1 MKIVAVDPIYLK
13 MPKVTAAA
21 DGTQDTL
28 LVRVRTDEGSEGW
41 GECDASPLVSL
52 SVYCCPM
59 SHGNIINIR
68 ESLVGEKIDS
78 VEDVRRLRG
87 KVLRQG
93 LDIQQIHHAYSG
105 ADIALW
111 DVVGKKLGRPVYQ
124 LLGSVGPAEP
134 DNPRPAQPDLQKK
147 QYPKLPYASVLF
159 GDSPEETLKV
169 ARGLRE
175 RGFRAMKFGWGP
187 LGSKDAAFDEAL
199 VRAARE
205 GIGNQAELMVD
216 AGVAWGDDVDTVLER
231 ARRFAP
237 FGVTWLEE
245 PLHPDAI
252 GRYHRLAHRRPAIP
266 IAAGENCGS
275 ARAAEDYLENAG
287 VSFIQID
294 AGRIGGITP
303 ARMICE
309 QAAAK
314 GVTYVNHTFKSRLSL
329 AAALHVFADQEEFK
343 YLEYPAAGSR
353 LAFDLVKGLERDG
366 KGMVS
371 LPEKAGLGVEVN
383 MEVVREFAVGVKI
396 ELSGQILFESGSL

>member
-1 MKIVAVDPIYLK
+1 MRIVSVDPIYLK
-13 MPKVTAAA
+13 MPSITTAA

-28 LVRVRTDEGSEGW
+28 LVRIRTDDGTEGW

-59 SHGNIINIR
+59 SHGNIISIR
-68 ESLVGEKIDS
+68 ESLIGEALDS
-78 VEDVRRLRG
+78 ADDVRRLRA

-124 LLGSVGPAEP
+124 LLGGA
-134 DNPRPAQPDLQKK
+134 RQYAK
-147 QYPKLPYASVLF
+147 QPYASVLF
-159 GDSPEETLKV
+159 GNTPEETNQVAKGLKD
-169 ARGLRE
+169 

-199 VRAARE
+199 VRSARE
-205 GIGNQAELMVD
+205 GIGDAAELMVD
-216 AGVAWGDDVDTVLER
+216 AGVCWGNDVEKVFER
-231 ARRFAP
+231 AKTFAKYRP
-237 FGVTWLEE
+237 TWLEE

-252 GRYHRLAHRRPAIP
+252 GKYGELSKRKPAVR
-266 IAAGENCGS
+266 IAAGDNCGTV
-275 ARAAEDYLENAG
+275 RAAEDYLENG
-287 VSFIQID
+287 GLNFIQID

-303 ARMICE
+303 SRIICE
-309 QAAAK
+309 QAQK
-314 GVTYVNHTFKSRLSL
+314 HGVIYVNHTFKSRLSL
-329 AAALHVFADQEEFK
+329 AAALAVFADVEKFK

-353 LAFDLVKGLERDG
+353 LAFDLVKGWERDG

-371 LPEKAGLGVEVN
+371 LPEKPGLGVEVN
-383 MEVVREFAVGVKI
+383 MDVVREFFVPVRI
-396 ELSGQILFESGSL
+396 ELSGKTIFESGRL

>member
-1 MKIVAVDPIYLK
+1 MRVVSIDPIYLK
-13 MPKVTAAA
+13 MPAVTTAA

-28 LVRVRTDEGSEGW
+28 LVRVGTDEGIEGW

-68 ESLVGEKIDS
+68 ESLVGEKIGGP
-78 VEDVRRLRG
+78 EDVRRLRA

-124 LLGSVGPAEP
+124 LLGGG
-134 DNPRPAQPDLQKK
+134 K
-147 QYPKLPYASVLF
+147 QFAKLPYASVLF
-159 GDSPEETLKV
+159 GDSPEQTFSI
-169 ARGLRE
+169 ARGLKE

-199 VRAARE
+199 VKSARE
-205 GIGNQAELMVD
+205 GIGEEAELMVD
-216 AGVAWGDDVDTVLER
+216 AGVCWGNDVEKVLER
-231 ARRFAP
+231 ATTFAKYRL
-237 FGVTWLEE
+237 TWLEE

-252 GRYHRLAHRRPAIP
+252 GRYGELAKRRPAVA
-266 IAAGENCGS
+266 IAAGENCGTV
-275 ARAAEDYLENAG
+275 RAAEDYLENG
-287 VSFIQID
+287 GLNFIQID

-303 ARMICE
+303 SRIVCE
-309 QAAAK
+309 AAQK
-314 GVTYVNHTFKSRLSL
+314 RDVTYVNHTFKSRLSL
-329 AAALHVFADQEEFK
+329 AAALHVFADVEKFK

-353 LAFDLVKGLERDG
+353 LAFDLVKGLERDA

-371 LPEKAGLGVEVN
+371 LPDKPGLGVEVN
-383 MEVVREFAVGVKI
+383 LDVVREFFVPVRI
-396 ELSGQILFESGSL
+396 ELSGKTIFESGQL